1 MRVTRKPRRTPE
13 LDLLA
18 FADVAFL
25 MIIFF
30 ILTTTFTGNV
40 GHLLALPSGTPDT
53 QEEKDEMIT
62 VRLTRD
68 QILFQGQT
76 PGVDMEG
83 LRERLG
89 DAQLYARPENER
101 MVLVQSE
108 PDVSCER
115 YFQVVMAI
123 TRQGGVLA
131 LLEEEREA
139 M

>member
-1 MRVTRKPRRTPE
+1 MRVIRKPRRTPE

-76 PGVDMEG
+76 PGVDMKG
-83 LRERLG
+83 LRQRLG
-89 DAQLYARPENER
+89 DAQLYARPQNDR

-108 PDVSCER
+108 PDVLCER

-131 LLEEEREA
+131 LLEEESEA